1 MNLSPLN
8 FQNANLAAAIAEIL
22 REHDLPTEMLL
33 LEVTE
38 GVFLNER
45 SGAIE
50 TMNAIR
56 NLGAGLSLDDFGTGY
71 SSLSRIAQL
80 PIRELKIDRCIMRD
94 LENDPTARAIVTT
107 VLRVGQTLQL
117 TVVAEGVET
126 EGQRKLL
133 AELGCDVVQGFLYAP
148 AMSPQAFGRWLLDY
162 SASRASAMLHSIG
175 WSLSAQPNEAFFRA
189 ASEGRFA
196 RAMAA
201 DFRVLICPTGLRV
214 ENISFFQKE
223 RSMYVMLAPSRA
235 SQEGVS
241 RSSRHVA
248 RDAKRRSNPEY
259 SRGSS
264 LDCFAEPVIGG
275 TLGDPLARNDS
286 EAA

>member
-1 MNLSPLN
+1 LSLHYQPQIGTIDGALRGVEALARWHDPVLGEVSPAKFIPLAEECGLIVQVGPWSIREACRQMAQWRKAGLDLPCVSVNLSPLN

-22 REHDLPTEMLL
+22 REHDLPAEMLM

-71 SSLSRIAQL
+71 SSLNRIAQL
-80 PIRELKIDRCIMRD
+80 PIRELKIDRCFMRD

-162 SASRASAMLHSIG
+162 SASRASAVLRSIG

-201 DFRVLICPTGLRV
+201 DFRVP
-214 ENISFFQKE
+214 
-223 RSMYVMLAPSRA
+223 PS
-235 SQEGVS
+235 
-241 RSSRHVA
+241 H
-248 RDAKRRSNPEY
+248 
-259 SRGSS
+259 
-264 LDCFAEPVIGG
+264 
-275 TLGDPLARNDS
+275 
-286 EAA
+286 